1 MILITKRPLGTI
13 KNYIDAYPKGAA
25 ATEQAVKIWE
35 QKTKGQQE
43 EFNAAVKGQQDM
55 MIAILGKC
63 DEPPKAQVKADEDFA
78 TIMNEG
84 RILDFIQILCAVC
97 YNTSASGLLFQPMHA
112 IDQLKQLIRF
122 DN

>member
-1 MILITKRPLGTI
+1 MPLGTI
-13 KNYIDAYPKGAA
+13 KNFINAYPQGAA

-35 QKTKGQQE
+35 QKAKGQQE

-55 MIAILGKC
+55 MMAILGQC
-63 DEPPKAQVKADEDFA
+63 DEPTKAQVEADEDFA

-97 YNTSASGLLFQPMHA
+97 FDTSASGLLF
-112 IDQLKQLIRF
+112 
-122 DN
+122 